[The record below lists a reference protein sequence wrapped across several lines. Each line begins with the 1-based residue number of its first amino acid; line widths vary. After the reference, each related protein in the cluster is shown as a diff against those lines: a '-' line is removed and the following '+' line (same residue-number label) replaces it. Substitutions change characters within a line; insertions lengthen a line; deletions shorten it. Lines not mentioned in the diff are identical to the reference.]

1 MIELFIEEDHY
12 RRIAIKN
19 NGILSEC
26 YFEDKNQEVRSGDL
40 FFRHY
45 SKKSEITSLYIHR
58 YRLEKECFSL
68 CNEQ

>member
-12 RRIAIKN
+12 RRIALKD

-40 FFRHY
+40 FLGIIR
-45 SKKSEITSLYIHR
+45 KKVKSLHSVFIDIG
-58 YRLEKECFSL
+58 L
-68 CNEQ
+68 